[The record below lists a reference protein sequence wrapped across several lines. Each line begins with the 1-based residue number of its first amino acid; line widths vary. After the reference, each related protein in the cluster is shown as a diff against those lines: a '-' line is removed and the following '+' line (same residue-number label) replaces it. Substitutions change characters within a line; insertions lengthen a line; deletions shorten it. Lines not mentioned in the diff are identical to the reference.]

1 MPGSGCGY
9 TASMPLR
16 IALVGIGKIARD
28 QHIPALAANRRFEL
42 VACASR
48 NATIDGTRS
57 FPDLESLLAGVPDL
71 DCISICTPPQ
81 AHFDAALLALRAGKH
96 VMLEKPPSA
105 TTRQIALLAEEAA
118 ARGRTLFQT
127 WHSRFAAGVDAA
139 RDWLRS
145 RQLVRGRIVW
155 KEDVHHWH
163 PGQRW
168 IWEPGGFGV
177 FDPGINALSLLTEIL
192 PGEVNV
198 QRATLEFPENQQ
210 APIAARLDLRTLDGV
225 AIDADFDFRQK
236 GEQSWDIELETTSG
250 SLKLSRGGAGLEIDG
265 KTMLTDEGLAGEYPR
280 LYQRFAALCDAGE
293 SDVDWRPFQLVAD
306 AFLVG
311 ERRTVAAHQI

>member
-1 MPGSGCGY
+1 
-9 TASMPLR
+9 MPLR

-28 QHIPALAANRRFEL
+28 QHIPSLSANPRFEL

-48 NATIDGTRS
+48 NASVEGLPGY
-57 FPDLESLLAGVPDL
+57 PDLETLLAKVPAL
-71 DCISICTPPQ
+71 DCVSICTPPQ
-81 AHFDAALLALRAGKH
+81 AHFDAALLALRTGKH
-96 VMLEKPPSA
+96 VMLEKPPAA
-105 TTRQIALLAEEAA
+105 TTRQISLLADEAA

-139 RDWLRS
+139 REWLRT
-145 RQLVRGRIVW
+145 RPLVRGRITW

-192 PGEVNV
+192 PGEVSV

-210 APIAARLDLRTLDGV
+210 APIAAQLELRTLDGV
-225 AIDADFDFRQK
+225 AIQAEFDFRQK
-236 GEQSWDIELETTSG
+236 GEQSWDIELETGSG
-250 SLKLSRGGAGLEIDG
+250 TLKLSRGGAGLEIDG
-265 KTMLTDEGLAGEYPR
+265 RTLMLDEGLAGEYPR
-280 LYQRFAALCDAGE
+280 LYQKFAALCDAGRSE
-293 SDVDWRPFQLVAD
+293 VDWRPFQLVAD

-311 ERRTVAAHQI
+311 ERRTVAPHEI